1 MVRDIWKRVL
11 LFGLPVVFLMSCGC
25 TAMVS
30 RMLLGTED
38 TSPKKHVLSYQE
50 SITTKGLDFY
60 GKALDKVSE
69 EKVTNKGIV
78 KIANLVDDELN
89 RKGKAGGTDKFAMV
103 GNTMVRMMEQP
114 QIKAKVE
121 EGFQFGMNA
130 LTMAISGGIGG
141 TGILGTIIAK
151 SRKRIRKEVLK
162 NRIKTKVLNENPE
175 ILAKV
180 KKEAENTEVEAIIT

>member
-1 MVRDIWKRVL
+1 MLKKIL
-11 LFGLPVVFLMSCGC
+11 LFSLSAVFLMSCGC

-38 TSPKKHVLSYQE
+38 TSPKKHVLTYQE
-50 SITTKGLDFY
+50 SITTKGLNFY
-60 GKALDKVSE
+60 GKALDKISE
-69 EKVTNKGIV
+69 EKVTNKGVV

-89 RKGKAGGTDKFAMV
+89 RKGKSGGSDKFAMV
-103 GNTMVRMMEQP
+103 GNTMVRMMGQP

-162 NRIKTKVLNENPE
+162 NRIKTKVLNTDKKLLEKVIE
-175 ILAKV
+175 EAKH
-180 KKEAENTEVEAIIT
+180 TSVEADIV